1 MVAATI
7 TRMDANMSPASR
19 VTTATAITGAG
30 VWHPE
35 HVLTND
41 ELCASF
47 NEFVRRE
54 NERNAAAIAAGTATP
69 LKTSSPE
76 FILKASGIVRRYLQD
91 KVGTLDPERL
101 CPNIP
106 DRPDDELSVQAEYA
120 VKAIERAL
128 AAAGRVGEDVDLIV
142 CGSSC
147 IQRPY
152 PAVAIEAQN
161 AVGARGFAFDVTI
174 GCSSATGAI
183 QIATNAIRTGSATCA
198 VAVAPELMSAHNNW
212 KERDGHFIFGDAS
225 VAVVIEPLDKAR
237 PGSWEILSTRAMS
250 KFSSNIRNNLGFLNR
265 CDPSTQFN
273 ADKLFYQQGRR
284 VFKDVVPLA
293 SKFILDH
300 VGAHAITPDQVSR
313 LWLHQANENMNNL
326 IAERVIGR
334 PPTEADAPL
343 VLHEYGNTASAGS
356 LIAFTLHNE
365 DLPTGSYGVMCSF
378 GAGYSIGSLL
388 LQKL

>member
-91 KVGTLDPERL
+91 KVGTLDPERM

-161 AVGARGFAFDVTI
+161 AVGARGFA
-174 GCSSATGAI
+174 
-183 QIATNAIRTGSATCA
+183 
-198 VAVAPELMSAHNNW
+198 HNNW

-250 KFSSNIRNNLGFLNR
+250 KFSSNIRNNHGFLNR